1 VYGYAARLAGSFTG
15 PRRAGSIEWFE
26 RGYAERD
33 HQMVFLKVDLRLG
46 APRDRRDFGRLLER
60 M

>member
-1 VYGYAARLAGSFTG
+1 VYGYAARLVGSPG

-26 RGYAERD
+26 RGYPERD
-33 HQMVFLKVDLRLG
+33 HQMVFLKVDLRLN
-46 APRDRRDFGRLLER
+46 ALRDRRDFGRLLER